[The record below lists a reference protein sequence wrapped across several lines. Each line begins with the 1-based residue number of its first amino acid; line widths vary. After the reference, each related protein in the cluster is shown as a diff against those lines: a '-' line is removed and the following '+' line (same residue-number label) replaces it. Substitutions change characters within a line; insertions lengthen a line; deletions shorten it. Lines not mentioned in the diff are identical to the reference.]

1 MLLEQL
7 LLSIADHNLL
17 LLGLLGGC
25 ITALLNALG
34 AIPVL
39 FFKKL
44 PERVSDI
51 GLGFAAGVMLAASF
65 TSLIVPGIEKG
76 GINPVIVGIILGSI
90 TVNLADMF
98 IPHMHRIIGKE
109 GISSSR
115 LRGIWLF
122 VLAITLHNMPEGLA
136 VGVGFGS
143 GNIND
148 AVVLMI
154 AIGLQNIP
162 EGLSVGFSIL
172 AEGSKGRLYA
182 FLIAIISGLVEPPL
196 SLLGAATV
204 VVAHQILPY
213 AMGFAAGAMIFVISD
228 EIIPET
234 NRIGHER
241 YATYG
246 LIAGFIIM
254 LYMDVALG

>member
-1 MLLEQL
+1 MFLEKLL
-7 LLSIADHNLL
+7 IDVAGDNLL

-25 ITALLNALG
+25 ITALLNSIGAL
-34 AIPVL
+34 PVL

-44 PERVSDI
+44 PEKLSDV

-76 GINPVIVGIILGSI
+76 GINPVVIGIALGAIS
-90 TVNLADMF
+90 VNLADMF
-98 IPHMHRIIGKE
+98 IPHMHKIIGKE
-109 GISSSR
+109 GLSSSR

-122 VLAITLHNMPEGLA
+122 VLAIALHNIPEGLA
-136 VGVGFGS
+136 VGIGFGS
-143 GNIND
+143 GNLDD

-162 EGLSVGFSIL
+162 EGLSVGFSLL
-172 AEGSKGRLYA
+172 AEGSRGRLYA
-182 FLIAIISGLVEPPL
+182 FLVAIISGLVEPPF

-204 VVAHQILPY
+204 VVAHRILPY

-234 NRIGHER
+234 NRVGHER

-246 LIAGFIIM
+246 LIAGFILM
-254 LYMDVALG
+254 LYMDVVL